1 MKKQKTKIIK
11 EKSDT
16 IDIWVCTNDH
26 SKVRRF
32 YANEAAADRH
42 AESINDDLL
51 SPVRITVNCLRIDLS
66 TDIKKT
72 LINFL
77 NQHAFIGVQ

>member
-1 MKKQKTKIIK
+1 MKKQKPKIIK

-16 IDIWVCTNDH
+16 IEIWVTTNDH

-32 YANEAAADRH
+32 YANEDAAEKY
-42 AESINDDLL
+42 AETINDSLL
-51 SPVRITVNCLRIDLS
+51 SPVHIHVNLLRIDLS
-66 TDIKKT
+66 QDIKKT

-77 NQHAFIGVQ
+77 NQNAFIGVL